1 MAAQDAPGTGGLSQ
15 QEENRR
21 LKRAVEELSILN
33 DLARA
38 IGASVN
44 LQDIM
49 RTIIHRS
56 IRAIRAEQ
64 GVITLV
70 DHRSHDV
77 MKTLVRTMASS
88 SQSPQYHFS
97 QSLLGWMHLNKK
109 PLTVNDPRTDE
120 RFRGVQW
127 DESISSLLCV
137 PMMVK
142 STLVGVLTV
151 YNKRDGASFT
161 DEDQRLLAII
171 AGQSAQ
177 IVENARLY
185 EEEQAL
191 QRMKEEVRL
200 AATIQMDLL
209 PKTPPS
215 VPGYDIA
222 GVSLP
227 AQLVG
232 GDAYDF
238 IPVDDTHLAVCLAD
252 VSGKGLPAS
261 LLMANVQATLRGQT
275 LASPTAAI
283 CVQRANKLLHQSTS
297 SDKFVTLFYSRL
309 DTTNHTLTYC
319 NAGHDNPFH
328 FSGTGEPRRLGTG
341 GLVLS
346 IVEDFPYEEEIVRL
360 SSGDVVV
367 VYSDGV
373 TEAVD
378 PSQVQFGDKKIESVV
393 SARRSLGAAGII
405 DGIIGAVREHAGTAP
420 QADDMTIVVIK
431 RL

>member
-1 MAAQDAPGTGGLSQ
+1 MAAQDAPGAGGLSP

-70 DHRSHDV
+70 DHRAQDV

-109 PLTVNDPRTDE
+109 PLMLNDPRTDE

-127 DESISSLLCV
+127 DESIRSLLCV

-142 STLVGVLTV
+142 STLIGVLTV
-151 YNKRDGASFT
+151 YNKREEGAFT

-209 PKTPPS
+209 PKAPPD

-222 GVSLP
+222 GVSIP

-232 GDAYDF
+232 GDAFDF
-238 IPVDDTHLAVCLAD
+238 IPIDATHIAVTLAD

-275 LASPTAAI
+275 LGGPGASV
-283 CVQRANKLLHQSTS
+283 CVQRANKLLFQSTS
-297 SDKFVTLFYSRL
+297 PDKFVTLFYSVL
-309 DTTNHTLTYC
+309 DAGAHTLTYC
-319 NAGHDNPFH
+319 NAGHDHPFH
-328 FSGTGEPRRLGTG
+328 FSGPGSPKRLETG
-341 GLVLS
+341 GLVVS
-346 IVEDFPYEEEIVRL
+346 IVEDFPYQEDTVSL
-360 SSGDVVV
+360 APGDVVV
-367 VYSDGV
+367 VYSDGI

-378 PSQVQFGDKKIESVV
+378 PLAAQFGDVNIESVV
-393 SARRSLGAAGII
+393 VASRTLGAAGII
-405 DGIIGAVREHAGTAP
+405 DAIVGAVRHHADTAA

>member
-1 MAAQDAPGTGGLSQ
+1 MAPQDAPGTGGLSQ

-70 DHRSHDV
+70 DHRS
-77 MKTLVRTMASS
+77 
-88 SQSPQYHFS
+88 QYHFS

-109 PLTVNDPRTDE
+109 PLTINDPRTDE

-127 DESISSLLCV
+127 DESIRSLLCV

-185 EEEQAL
+185 EDERAL
-191 QRMKEEVRL
+191 QKMKEEVRL
-200 AATIQMDLL
+200 ASTIQMDLL
-209 PKTPPS
+209 PKTPPV

-222 GVSLP
+222 GVSIP

-275 LASPTAAI
+275 LASPTAAV
-283 CVQRANKLLHQSTS
+283 CVQRANRLLHQSTS

-309 DTTNHTLTYC
+309 DMSNHTLTYC

-328 FSGTGEPRRLGTG
+328 FSGTGAPRRLATG

-346 IVEDFPYEEEIVRL
+346 IMEDFPYQEEVIQL
-360 SSGDVVV
+360 SPGDVVV
-367 VYSDGV
+367 LYSDGI
-373 TEAVD
+373 TEAVN
-378 PSQVQFGDKKIESVV
+378 PAQVQFGDKQIESIV
-393 SARRSLGAAGII
+393 SSRTSLGAAGII
-405 DGIIGAVREHAGTAP
+405 DSIIGAVREHAGTAP